1 MQIQWHNNITL
12 TIKGKDYRIV
22 INPVIEETSQ
32 PIITIKDN
40 DLTISTTKLAYNN
53 TNGYHIS
60 GAGEYSY
67 QGVTVIVKSIQQ
79 ESMTSPMNLVSLS
92 AEGILL
98 GLVLGINQNLDSK
111 DLEFLGSSDILLM
124 SMNSSF
130 GSEKSIQLINSVE
143 PRIVIPIYETETQLQ
158 ALRSEYGVTLE
169 AQAELV
175 IKKADLPFDSVEI
188 KALEPQIK

>member
-1 MQIQWHNNITL
+1 MQIQWYNKITL
-12 TIKGKDYRIV
+12 TVKGKDYRIV
-22 INPVIEETSQ
+22 INPVIEESSK
-32 PIITIKDN
+32 PIITIKDT
-40 DLTISTTKLAYNN
+40 DLTISTNRLAYHN

-60 GAGEYSY
+60 SAGEYSY

-79 ESMTSPMNLVSLS
+79 ESMTQPVNLVSLS

-98 GLVLGINQNLDSK
+98 GIVLGINQNLDSK

-130 GSEKSIQLINSVE
+130 GSEKSIQLINAVE
-143 PRIVIPIYETETQLQ
+143 PRIVIPVYDNESQLQ
-158 ALRSEYGVTLE
+158 ALSSEYGFKPE
-169 AQAELV
+169 PQSELS
-175 IKKADLPFDSVEI
+175 IKKVDLPFDSVEI